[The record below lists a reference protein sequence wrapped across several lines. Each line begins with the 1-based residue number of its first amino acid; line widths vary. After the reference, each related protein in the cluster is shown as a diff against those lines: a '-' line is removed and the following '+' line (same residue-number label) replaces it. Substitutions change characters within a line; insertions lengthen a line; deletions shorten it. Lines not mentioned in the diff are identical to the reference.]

1 MHRLRLAGGSAALD
15 AFLTRA
21 SGLGD
26 KLGPVLLQLPPS
38 LALDPQRVRACFAAL
53 RRRFEGSVVCEPRHP
68 DCFTSQ
74 ADDLLT
80 EFRISRVGAAR
91 LSWAQSPSRVDGTAF
106 FEGRSYTNMGSFSFA
121 IGAF

>member
-26 KLGPVLLQLPPS
+26 KLGPVS
-38 LALDPQRVRACFAAL
+38 LALDPQRVRAFFAAL